1 MTPAARCAARLQAR
15 AVAYAPAPTMPN
27 TARLLAAAPVL
38 LACACA
44 HPTPP
49 MTSGDPAAALQAL
62 AAEHWED
69 RLKQSPFFATH
80 LGDRRYDAEIA
91 DESPQALEAEAAGWR
106 AQLERA
112 RQIPEAPLPVE
123 DRITRAA
130 LIRTLEDGLSE
141 HECHFEEWVV
151 DPMGGEVTELLD
163 LPSIQRSGTPEDRAN
178 LLARWR
184 KLPRHVDQ
192 SLANLRRGLAK
203 GRVATADSVG
213 RVVGELDRLL
223 SQPAAAWPLMQP
235 AAQSGLAQGS
245 AERAAFERDLAAA
258 VDGPEGLR
266 AAFTRYRDFLRDEVK
281 PKARPDE
288 KVGLKWLPGG
298 QDCYARM
305 VRIETTLDVSPAA
318 LHQLGLEEVKRI
330 EGELSALGQ
339 RALGTS
345 DLKEIQ
351 RRLRTDPALF
361 FKTRDEVEAKARS
374 ALAAAQAAVPKAFG
388 RLPKTPCVV
397 KRIEPHEEVDTTI
410 AYYKRGAGDGSRPG
424 TYYINTYAP
433 QTRPRYEA
441 EALAFHEAVPGHHLQ
456 IAMAMEQQQ
465 LPAFRRNTGVTAFVE
480 GWGLYSERLADE
492 LGLYSSD
499 LDRIG
504 MLSFDAWRACRLVVD
519 TGLHDLGWSRQQ
531 AIQFMLD
538 HSVLA
543 ENNVVNEV
551 SRYTVTPGQALA
563 YKAGQLEILRLRRE
577 AERRLGKKFDL
588 AAFHDELLGHGAVR
602 LSVLREQMERWIAS
616 RE

>member
-1 MTPAARCAARLQAR
+1 MANRSP
-15 AVAYAPAPTMPN
+15 
-27 TARLLAAAPVL
+27 LLAAAPVL

-44 HPTPP
+44 HPSAPVTPA
-49 MTSGDPAAALQAL
+49 DPAAALHAL
-62 AAEHWED
+62 STGYWED
-69 RLKQSPFFATH
+69 RLRQSPVMATG
-80 LGDRRYDAEIA
+80 LGDRRYDGEVG
-91 DESPQALEAEAAGWR
+91 DLSPEGMAAEAAGWR
-106 AQLERA
+106 AQLVRA
-112 RQIPEAPLPVE
+112 RQLPEAPLADE
-123 DRITRAA
+123 DRVTRST
-130 LIRTLEDGLSE
+130 LIRVLEDDLSE
-141 HECHFEEWVV
+141 YECHFEEWTV
-151 DPMGGEVTELLD
+151 DPMDGEVTEILN
-163 LPSIQRSGTPEDRAN
+163 LPSIQRSGTPEDRKS
-178 LLARWR
+178 LRSRWR

-192 SLANLRRGLAK
+192 TVANLRRGLAK
-203 GRVATADSVG
+203 GRVGTADSVG
-213 RVVGELDRLL
+213 RVVAELDRLL
-223 SQPAAAWPLMQP
+223 AQPAAAWPLMQP

-245 AERAAFERDLAAA
+245 EERAAFERDLAAA
-258 VDGPEGLR
+258 IDHPEGLR
-266 AAFTRYRDFLRDEVK
+266 AAFARYRDFLRDEVK
-281 PKARPDE
+281 PKARPDDQ
-288 KVGLKWLPGG
+288 VGMKWLPGG
-298 QDCYARM
+298 PECYARM

-318 LHQLGLEEVKRI
+318 LHQLGLDEVKRV
-330 EGELSALGQ
+330 EAELSALGQ

-351 RRLRTDPALF
+351 RRLRTDPAMF
-361 FKTRDEVEAKARS
+361 FKTRDEVEDKAKS
-374 ALAAAQAAVPKAFG
+374 ALAAAQAAVPRAFG
-388 RLPKTPCVV
+388 HLPRTPCVV
-397 KRIEPHEEVDTTI
+397 KRIEAHEEADTTI
-410 AYYKRGAGDGSRPG
+410 AYYKRAASDGSRPG
-424 TYYINTYAP
+424 TYYVNTYAP

-456 IAMAMEQQQ
+456 ISMAMELEQ
-465 LPAFRRNTGVTAFVE
+465 LPAFRRHSGATAFVE

-519 TGLHDLGWSRQQ
+519 TGMHELGWSRQQ

-551 SRYTVTPGQALA
+551 SRYTVMPGQALA
-563 YKAGQLEILRLRRE
+563 YKAGQLEILRLRKD

-588 AAFHDELLGHGAVR
+588 SAFHDELLRHGAVR